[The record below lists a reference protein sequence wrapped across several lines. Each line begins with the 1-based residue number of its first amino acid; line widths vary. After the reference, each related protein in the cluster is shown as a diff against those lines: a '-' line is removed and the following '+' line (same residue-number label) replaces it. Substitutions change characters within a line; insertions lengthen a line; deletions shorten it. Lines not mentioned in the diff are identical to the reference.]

1 MKRGE
6 ILSAVRR
13 DNRTS
18 VIAALVLT
26 AILGG
31 VLLLNWKYLYNW
43 ALGPFAFDAALAAAP
58 GQREFVRAEGPLL
71 PTGLVQETTLRLF
84 RGAVENKSVSASYM
98 AMLTAGRIL
107 VVKVTPEFS
116 GRVVLG
122 RLLPLP
128 ETVRAQLSSDTAGAS
143 GDSGRGFYPYLLEQR
158 GYGWL
163 DANIFVIVGAPLFI
177 LALPLLG
184 WVAWKS
190 ARVERHDSMKRL
202 ARLGPLPAVVGRIET
217 ALAMAGRAARVG
229 PLWITPEWIVGL
241 SPTVLVYPGS
251 ELVGIGLVTSVS
263 KSGGRVE
270 TKHSLHFWARGEMLS
285 ETLEVSAAEAQAVLE
300 AAARAM
306 PWATVEDAALFEKR
320 WAQDRAACAR
330 EADECRRAVKASGG
344 PPPTR

>member
-18 VIAALVLT
+18 VVAAVVLT

-58 GQREFVRAEGPLL
+58 GQRDFVRAEGPLL

-98 AMLTAGRIL
+98 AMLTADRIL

-143 GDSGRGFYPYLLEQR
+143 GDSGRRFYPYLLEQR

-163 DANIFVIVGAPLFI
+163 DANIFVIVGVPLFI
-177 LALPLLG
+177 LALPLLA

-190 ARVERHDSMKRL
+190 ARV
-202 ARLGPLPAVVGRIET
+202 
-217 ALAMAGRAARVG
+217 
-229 PLWITPEWIVGL
+229 
-241 SPTVLVYPGS
+241 
-251 ELVGIGLVTSVS
+251 VS

-300 AAARAM
+300 AVARAM

>member
-18 VIAALVLT
+18 VVAAVVLT

-58 GQREFVRAEGPLL
+58 GQRDFVRAEGPLL

-98 AMLTAGRIL
+98 AMLTADRIL

-143 GDSGRGFYPYLLEQR
+143 GDSGRRFYPYLLEQR

-163 DANIFVIVGAPLFI
+163 DANIFVIVGVPLFI
-177 LALPLLG
+177 LALPLLA

-190 ARVERHDSMKRL
+190 ARV
-202 ARLGPLPAVVGRIET
+202 
-217 ALAMAGRAARVG
+217 
-229 PLWITPEWIVGL
+229 
-241 SPTVLVYPGS
+241 
-251 ELVGIGLVTSVS
+251 VS

>member
-18 VIAALVLT
+18 VVAAVVLT

-58 GQREFVRAEGPLL
+58 GPREFVRAEGPLL

-98 AMLTAGRIL
+98 AMLTADRIL
-107 VVKVTPEFS
+107 VVKVTPDFS

-122 RLLPLP
+122 RLVPLP
-128 ETVRAQLSSDTAGAS
+128 ETVRAQLTSDTAGAS
-143 GDSGRGFYPYLLEQR
+143 GDSGRRFYPYLLEQR
-158 GYGWL
+158 DYGWL
-163 DANIFVIVGAPLFI
+163 DANIFVIVGVPLFI
-177 LALPLLG
+177 LALPLLA

-190 ARVERHDSMKRL
+190 ARV
-202 ARLGPLPAVVGRIET
+202 
-217 ALAMAGRAARVG
+217 
-229 PLWITPEWIVGL
+229 
-241 SPTVLVYPGS
+241 
-251 ELVGIGLVTSVS
+251 VS

-330 EADECRRAVKASGG
+330 EADERRRAVKASGG

>member
-18 VIAALVLT
+18 VVAAVVLT

-58 GQREFVRAEGPLL
+58 GQRDFVRAEGPLL

-98 AMLTAGRIL
+98 AMLTADRIL

-143 GDSGRGFYPYLLEQR
+143 GDSGRRFYPYLLEQR
-158 GYGWL
+158 DYGWL
-163 DANIFVIVGAPLFI
+163 DANIFVIVGVPLFI
-177 LALPLLG
+177 LALPLLA

-190 ARVERHDSMKRL
+190 ARV
-202 ARLGPLPAVVGRIET
+202 
-217 ALAMAGRAARVG
+217 
-229 PLWITPEWIVGL
+229 
-241 SPTVLVYPGS
+241 
-251 ELVGIGLVTSVS
+251 VS